1 MSLLKKSICT
11 LALLNTM
18 SASVLASDS
27 TISRVSA
34 LDRMMTTINPNVE
47 IDAPIFKNT
56 DEAKKK
62 YGSKFI
68 KVLLQEAHK
77 KASFLLEEGNIK
89 AYNAFMTLAL
99 TVPLQEGLYLHVR
112 EINDS
117 KGLCNDHANSG
128 DLIFAYTKEKL
139 DEKYTAE
146 ELAEKKLS
154 STNYKHFNQY
164 FKTGENPFFPD
175 CKDVKDSQVIRQ
187 IIRGGDGTDLGA
199 MQLSI
204 RWHAENYLA
213 KDGHKSLRKTFA
225 YGLNYLMEGF
235 KPLIYNF
242 KSTSKVWEERVKCLR
257 KLEKWHVFASKRTY
271 TIDYKNVVRGTW
283 AGKYNSGNL
292 NKTCRFADSS
302 SPYKGH
308 DEGFLKNLNKVLDIE
323 NLDKIG
329 VFDSTAFELDEAS
342 RGAYEQVIS
351 NFKNEENNRDKIEE
365 ILN

>member
-11 LALLNTM
+11 LALLNTVTT
-18 SASVLASDS
+18 ATLASDV
-27 TISRVSA
+27 TIPRVNA
-34 LDRMMTTINPNVE
+34 LDRMMTTINPNTI
-47 IDAPIFKNT
+47 IDAPLFKNT
-56 DEAKKK
+56 NEAKKK
-62 YGSKFI
+62 YGSEFV

-77 KASFLLEEGNIK
+77 RAEFLLNEGNIK

-112 EINDS
+112 EINDA
-117 KGLCNDHANSG
+117 KGLCNDHSNSG
-128 DLIFAYTKEKL
+128 DIIFAYTKEKL
-139 DEKYTAE
+139 EEKYTAD
-146 ELAEKKLS
+146 ELASKKAG
-154 STNYKHFNQY
+154 STNYKNFVQY
-164 FKTGENPFFPD
+164 FKQGENPFFPN
-175 CKDVKDSQVIRQ
+175 CKDVQDSQVIRQ

-204 RWHAENYLA
+204 RWHVENYLA

-225 YGLNYLMEGF
+225 YGINFLMKGF

-242 KSTSKVWEERVKCLR
+242 KSTSDTWEKRVKCLR
-257 KLEKWHVFASKRTY
+257 KLEKWHVFPSKREY
-271 TIDYKNVVRGTW
+271 SIDYKNVIRGTW

-292 NKTCRFADSS
+292 NKTCRFADSG

-308 DEGFLKNLNKVLDIE
+308 DVGFLKNLNKVLDIQ

-329 VFDSTAFELDEAS
+329 GFDSTAFELDEAS

-351 NFKNEENNRDKIEE
+351 NFKNEENKRDKIEE